1 MNKIKKLLTYIL
13 NTPLYLLAKIIRKN
27 KNIWIFGA
35 GYGDKYADNSKYLFE
50 YVNEYH
56 PEIRA
61 IWLTK
66 NNKAYELIKSKGY
79 EVYYRY
85 SLKSIILGL
94 KAKYTIFVHSN
105 SIDCM
110 PFINNKRTKII
121 QLWHGIPLK
130 KIGFDDNLLKYNK
143 TTLNIKKF
151 IFPFVHEEY
160 AFIIASSQEDKIK
173 FMSAFK
179 TSNVRITGYP
189 RNDLLCNKETNNT
202 FTITYLPTFRDSIG
216 YKIDLF
222 SDFNFNLELWDKS
235 LSKSSIKLNIKM
247 HPLSKP
253 TDELLTKFNVL
264 ENINFLDEIDVAEI
278 LPKTDILITDYS
290 SVYFDYLL
298 RDKPI
303 IFAPFDYDN
312 YITKDREFYYNYNEV
327 TPGPKCKDWNEVLE
341 WIKKFKNDPTI
352 YADERQ
358 KVRDRFHKYQDG
370 KNCERVYNEII
381 KL

>member
-1 MNKIKKLLTYIL
+1 
-13 NTPLYLLAKIIRKN
+13 
-27 KNIWIFGA
+27 
-35 GYGDKYADNSKYLFE
+35 
-50 YVNEYH
+50 
-56 PEIRA
+56 
-61 IWLTK
+61 
-66 NNKAYELIKSKGY
+66 
-79 EVYYRY
+79 
-85 SLKSIILGL
+85 
-94 KAKYTIFVHSN
+94 
-105 SIDCM
+105 
-110 PFINNKRTKII
+110 
-121 QLWHGIPLK
+121 
-130 KIGFDDNLLKYNK
+130 
-143 TTLNIKKF
+143 
-151 IFPFVHEEY
+151 
-160 AFIIASSQEDKIK
+160 
-173 FMSAFK
+173 MSAFK

-341 WIKKFKNDPTI
+341 WIEKFKKDPTI

-370 KNCERVYNEII
+370 ENCERVYNEII